1 MLPAGDWT
9 EQMYKEVVAQTQ
21 RRNIWG
27 KGPYVSTIPFYRS
40 EDRGAGVSSGV
51 KSSSINTIIYKDGLG
66 ISMSML

>member
-1 MLPAGDWT
+1 MSLH
-9 EQMYKEVVAQTQ
+9 
-21 RRNIWG
+21 
-27 KGPYVSTIPFYRS
+27 IPFYRS